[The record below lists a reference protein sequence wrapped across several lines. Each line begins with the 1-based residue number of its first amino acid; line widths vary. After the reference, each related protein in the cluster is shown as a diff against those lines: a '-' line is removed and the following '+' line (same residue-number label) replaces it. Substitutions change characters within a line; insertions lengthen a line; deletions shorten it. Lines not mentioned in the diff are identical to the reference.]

1 MTGSLAVVPGVA
13 GTSHNVPPVRTAYIV
28 LAATEQHGRK
38 FCKPKYQRQAECFAQ
53 SRYSKLSVLRLTS
66 IDTLSA
72 RGDGVARKAKSTRR
86 LHLREAP
93 HNLQPKARHL
103 LLVVGEH
110 RQKRTR
116 ALK

>member
-1 MTGSLAVVPGVA
+1 MSERGDP
-13 GTSHNVPPVRTAYIV
+13 RAYIV

-38 FCKPKYQRQAECFAQ
+38 YYKPKYQRQAECFAH
-53 SRYSKLSVLRLTS
+53 SPDIRSWVCS
-66 IDTLSA
+66 DTLSA

-103 LLVVGEH
+103 LAVVGEH
-110 RQKRTR
+110 RQ
-116 ALK
+116 

>member
-1 MTGSLAVVPGVA
+1 MPPRRGKSIVVA
-13 GTSHNVPPVRTAYIV
+13 
-28 LAATEQHGRK
+28 
-38 FCKPKYQRQAECFAQ
+38 PKYEGRSGSGISRGRTQQRTTIKVKKAGNTPGRHAECFAE
-53 SRYSKLSVLRLTS
+53 SSERFEAVL
-66 IDTLSA
+66 TLSA
-72 RGDGVARKAKSTRR
+72 RGDGVARKAKCTRR